1 MWAHLLALNA
11 LTKDIVQ
18 WRGHPYSHLLCPDAS
33 AWQRGHACLHTC
45 SVWTCSHLHTVV
57 QAGPSVNQPS
67 PSATVCWAQPHLCTP
82 GSYSRTRALW
92 HRRRVFCM
100 RHVCRIPVLHCRCRG
115 KTIYIL
121 AISCTNIR
129 VLGMPVPTYCSPG
142 LYAVA
147 LAHLFAHRVPV
158 GHTRAI
164 SQSQQASFSGS
175 TGMPVCAPTVSRNG
189 LALPGSA
196 HLHACHV
203 RGSSVSL

>member
-100 RHVCRIPVLHCRCRG
+100 RHVCRIPVLHDAEV
-115 KTIYIL
+115 KPFTYL
-121 AISCTNIR
+121 LYPA
-129 VLGMPVPTYCSPG
+129 PTYVSWVCQFP
-142 LYAVA
+142 
-147 LAHLFAHRVPV
+147 HTVPQ
-158 GHTRAI
+158 GSMQWLWHTCLHI
-164 SQSQQASFSGS
+164 ESQ
-175 TGMPVCAPTVSRNG
+175 
-189 LALPGSA
+189 
-196 HLHACHV
+196 
-203 RGSSVSL
+203 